1 MSTSSSEL
9 TPSALEARRAIVAAF
24 AATGEPPD
32 PATFDPDVLGAQ
44 ASHHVIVLRD
54 GRIHMAHP
62 FAGHHDGTRV
72 TAADGRTWWGN
83 CAWDGLGIVAAL
95 GLADATVESC
105 GVTLHVRAGDV
116 VDDGRFH
123 VEVPA
128 ARWWHD
134 IEHT

>member
-1 MSTSSSEL
+1 MTEREL
-9 TPSALEARRAIVAAF
+9 ATRRAIFDAC

-32 PATFDPDVLGAQ
+32 VSQLDAVSLAELERL
-44 ASHHVIVLRD
+44 HVIVLRD

-62 FAGHHDGTRV
+62 FAGHHDATCVR
-72 TAADGRTWWGN
+72 APDGRMWWGN

-95 GLADATVESC
+95 RLGDATVESC
-105 GVTLHVRAGDV
+105 GVTLHVKDGEL
-116 VDDGRFH
+116 VDDARFH

-128 ARWWHD
+128 AQWWHD